1 MRAVSRPF
9 LCVLLSLFACLTH
22 AQTPTTT
29 QAHKERA
36 GTFKAVEGDIWV
48 ERAEAR
54 RTPASGEGLQPGE
67 RVRTGAQGAAS
78 ITMRDGTVL
87 VLGPGTTVDLS
98 RFQYD
103 ATTQKGNFVLDL
115 LEGSVR
121 VITGLLGK
129 INPDLFKV
137 TTPTS
142 VVGVRGT
149 DFIVEA
155 NPPAKVPPRRL
166 THGPFTRPGA

>member
-1 MRAVSRPF
+1 MRAVPR
-9 LCVLLSLFACLTH
+9 LLLGLLFSVSGTLAF
-22 AQTPTTT
+22 AQTPSAAPTG
-29 QAHKERA
+29 EGRA
-36 GTFKAVEGDIWV
+36 GTFKTVEGDIRV
-48 ERAEAR
+48 GEAGAQRAAA
-54 RTPASGEGLQPGE
+54 PGEGLQPGE
-67 RVRTGAQGAAS
+67 RVRTGAKSAAS

-103 ATTQKGNFVLDL
+103 ATTQKGNFALDL

-155 NPPAKVPPRRL
+155 NPPAQVPERRL